1 MTAPAALAVIGAAGA
16 QQVGRTAVTV
26 LYYAALAFGSLWLLV
41 IAVTGACI
49 ALGWLADRSVP
60 LGCIRVRPEVGD
72 DIDARFMRGITP
84 EVAQA
89 IKERETRRG

>member
-1 MTAPAALAVIGAAGA
+1 MTALSVIGALGA

-26 LYYAALAFGSLWLLV
+26 LYYAALALGSLWLLL
-41 IAVTGACI
+41 IAVIFACL

-72 DIDARFMRGITP
+72 DMDPRFVRGITP
-84 EVAQA
+84 ELRDA
-89 IKERETRRG
+89 IIEREHRA